1 MRSDFFLLKVLLS
14 LLCSIL
20 ARAVSCLLLLLVE
33 YASFLAVLFSCDVLL
48 SLLSTILLQFV
59 VLYYYSLSWCLYNLS
74 LQVLCLIIITTG
86 IPVERNYGRNP
97 QASRNVWQRQH
108 YHLPPLASFFSVR
121 GPFGFGVL
129 IVLFTWYLSLLATA
143 LTFEGHRQHPCYL
156 FAHLFTYPV
165 ITTTYFLFFTLHVTY
180 CCLVFFFPQGH
191 RQYPCYW
198 NTLCGNTA
206 VGCECKHDDANYAG
220 LTSLV

>member
-20 ARAVSCLLLLLVE
+20 ARAVSCSLLLLVE

-97 QASRNVWQRQH
+97 QASRNLWQRQH
-108 YHLPPLASFFSVR
+108 YHLPPLASFFYVVFR
-121 GPFGFGVL
+121 FL
-129 IVLFTWYLSLLATA
+129 CTIFTWYPSLYTAMFFSGAPATS
-143 LTFEGHRQHPCYL
+143 LL
-156 FAHLFTYPV
+156 FAHSLLLFFCSDPKG
-165 ITTTYFLFFTLHVTY
+165 YFLLQRDRRTLAIGTHSAEILFFCSPFTFSGAPATPLLLEHTL
-180 CCLVFFFPQGH
+180 
-191 RQYPCYW
+191 RKSS
-198 NTLCGNTA
+198 CGM
-206 VGCECKHDDANYAG
+206 
-220 LTSLV
+220 